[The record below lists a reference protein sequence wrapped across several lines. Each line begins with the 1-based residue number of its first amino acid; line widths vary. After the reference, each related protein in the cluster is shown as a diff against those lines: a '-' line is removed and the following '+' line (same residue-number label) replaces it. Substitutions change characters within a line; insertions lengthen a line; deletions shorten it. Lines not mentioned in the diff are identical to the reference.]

1 MLVYRISSPD
11 YIEDLSGA
19 GSKLFGGRWNE
30 KGVSMVYFASTRAM
44 AVMEVLVHVR
54 PEQIAKEFVLAVF
67 ELPDT
72 DVLTIHLD
80 DLPED
85 WKNFEQADELKKI
98 GNRFIKEQKYLTMCA
113 PSVILEEEYN
123 ILMNPAHT
131 LAPKVKLISRRPF
144 KFDRRFKG

>member
-1 MLVYRISSPD
+1 MYRISSPT

-19 GSKLFGGRWNE
+19 GSKQFGGRWNE
-30 KGVSMVYFASTRAM
+30 KGTAMVYFAAARAM

-72 DVLTIHLD
+72 DIFTVNIE
-80 DLPED
+80 DLPKD
-85 WKNFEQADELKKI
+85 WKLLEQADELKKI
-98 GNRFIKEQKYLTMCA
+98 GNRFIKGQKYLTMRA
-113 PSVILEEEYN
+113 PSAILEEEYN
-123 ILMNPAHT
+123 ILLNPAHP
-131 LAPKVKLISRRPF
+131 LAKNVKLVDRRPF